1 MMIDNQDDTENHDE
15 IHCEQNA
22 KLQKRIRE
30 LRRYQ
35 SREAKCYD
43 QSTSEFIGYVIAG
56 LVLWFVMRQVF
67 EMACW
72 PESKLDAD
80 PNYLGTK
87 GLWNVAMYVVPFCF
101 WGLAIRH
108 FVISVISWVEY
119 TFAHLKI
126 IRLKKKL
133 AK

>member
-1 MMIDNQDDTENHDE
+1 MSDNQVDTENYDE

-35 SREAKCYD
+35 VLEVKRQD

-56 LVLWFVMRQVF
+56 LVLWFVMHKAF

-87 GLWNVAMYVVPFCF
+87 GLWNVVMYVVPFCF
-101 WGLAIRH
+101 WGIAIKH
-108 FVISVISWVEY
+108 LVIGVFSWTEY
-119 TFAHLKI
+119 YFAQFKI
-126 IRLKKKL
+126 TRLKKKL
-133 AK
+133 IK

>member
-1 MMIDNQDDTENHDE
+1 MIDNQDDTENHDE
-15 IHCEQNA
+15 INCEQNA

-35 SREAKCYD
+35 SREEKRHE
-43 QSTSEFIGYVIAG
+43 QSLSEFFGYVIAG
-56 LVLWFVMRQVF
+56 LVLWFVMHKAF

-87 GLWNVAMYVVPFCF
+87 GLWNVVMYVVPFCF
-101 WGLAIRH
+101 WGIAIKH
-108 FVISVISWVEY
+108 LVIGGGSWTEY
-119 TFAHLKI
+119 YFAQFKI
-126 IRLKKKL
+126 TRLKKKL
-133 AK
+133 IK

>member
-1 MMIDNQDDTENHDE
+1 MNENQVE
-15 IHCEQNA
+15 IEKHNKINCEQHA
-22 KLQKRIRE
+22 KIQKRIYE

-87 GLWNVAMYVVPFCF
+87 GLWNVVMYVVPFCF
-101 WGLAIRH
+101 WGIAIKH
-108 FVISVISWVEY
+108 LVIGVFSWIEY
-119 TFAHLKI
+119 YFAQVKI
-126 IRLKKKL
+126 TRLKKKL

>member
-1 MMIDNQDDTENHDE
+1 MSDNQVDTENHDE

-35 SREAKCYD
+35 VLEVKRQD

-56 LVLWFVMRQVF
+56 LVLWFVMHKAF

-72 PESKLDAD
+72 PDSKLDAD

-87 GLWNVAMYVVPFCF
+87 GLWNVVMYVVPFCF
-101 WGLAIRH
+101 WGVAMKHL
-108 FVISVISWVEY
+108 VIGVFSWTEY
-119 TFAHLKI
+119 YFAQFKI
-126 IRLKKKL
+126 TRLKKKL

>member
-1 MMIDNQDDTENHDE
+1 MSDNQVDTGNHDE

-22 KLQKRIRE
+22 KLQKIIRE

-35 SREAKCYD
+35 VLEVKRQD

-56 LVLWFVMRQVF
+56 LVLWFVMHKTF

-72 PESKLDAD
+72 PDSKLDAD

-87 GLWNVAMYVVPFCF
+87 GLWNVVMYVVPFCF
-101 WGLAIRH
+101 WGVAMKHL
-108 FVISVISWVEY
+108 VIGVFSWTEY
-119 TFAHLKI
+119 YFAQFKI
-126 IRLKKKL
+126 TRLKKKL

>member
-1 MMIDNQDDTENHDE
+1 MSENQVDTEKYDKLS
-15 IHCEQNA
+15 CEQNA

-35 SREAKCYD
+35 SREEKRHE
-43 QSTSEFIGYVIAG
+43 QNLSEFLGYVIAG
-56 LVLWFVMRQVF
+56 FFLWFVMHQVF

-87 GLWNVAMYVVPFCF
+87 GLWNVVMYVVPFCF
-101 WGLAIRH
+101 WGIAIKH
-108 FVISVISWVEY
+108 LVIGVFSWIEY
-119 TFAHLKI
+119 YFAQLKI
-126 IRLKKKL
+126 TRLKKKL
-133 AK
+133 TK

>member
-1 MMIDNQDDTENHDE
+1 MSDNQFDTENHDE
-15 IHCEQNA
+15 LSCEQNA
-22 KLQKRIRE
+22 KFQKRIGE

-35 SREAKCYD
+35 SREEKRHE
-43 QSTSEFIGYVIAG
+43 QSLSEFFGYVIAG
-56 LVLWFVMRQVF
+56 FVLWFVMHQAF

-101 WGLAIRH
+101 WGIAIKH
-108 FVISVISWVEY
+108 LVIGVFSWIEY
-119 TFAHLKI
+119 YFAQFKI
-126 IRLKKKL
+126 TRLKKKL
-133 AK
+133 VK